1 MNEAK
6 EAAKQKTKVARRAR
20 EKAKHDAQ
28 HNECKQAISQWQKS
42 TLQNLQHSRNSLL
55 PLDVWTKILKSFC
68 DDMELEGVRGPSV
81 IARELS
87 LVARVNKELYASS
100 QPAFQYLSNLCPSI
114 DSMVHKLELRREHST
129 RRPRPIP
136 DSSQWSAIVSDPKSL
151 SSAELISLCL
161 ALNLIF
167 SRPKDVLILELMKS
181 MSLKHP
187 TPTPARLVLA
197 VQCERRDHLH
207 DVDQKDK
214 LLDSLRRAK
223 GESLGKYYQNYKLFD
238 FRRECSALHV
248 STTKALEAA
257 AAIADRH

>member
-1 MNEAK
+1 
-6 EAAKQKTKVARRAR
+6 
-20 EKAKHDAQ
+20 
-28 HNECKQAISQWQKS
+28 
-42 TLQNLQHSRNSLL
+42 
-55 PLDVWTKILKSFC
+55 
-68 DDMELEGVRGPSV
+68 
-81 IARELS
+81 
-87 LVARVNKELYASS
+87 
-100 QPAFQYLSNLCPSI
+100 
-114 DSMVHKLELRREHST
+114 MVHKLELRREHST

-151 SSAELISLCL
+151 SSAELMSLCL

-214 LLDSLRRAK
+214 LSDSLRRAK
-223 GESLGKYYQNYKLFD
+223 GEGLGKQVSHSILAVVHGEDKKSWNQIWVMSMSHASIPTIWDTDDAPSTGLNVQKVKGNETSFSPWNLEKREETIQPLHYANLQWTCAKTN
-238 FRRECSALHV
+238 RRWW
-248 STTKALEAA
+248 
-257 AAIADRH
+257 RN